1 MSEVNKMISD
11 VSSLSKK
18 IAKDLDTLSSVYH
31 RLFDDINHRF
41 KEELLRQNGKING
54 LEDFYS
60 LVILLK
66 GDKTKVRNALSILG
80 GLKDISQFNVS
91 EEALEEERDR
101 KAEAE
106 EMINILEQVSERDHV
121 EAVEFPETTIDEIL
135 EETDDK

>member
-18 IAKDLDTLSSVYH
+18 VAKDLTTLTHVYH
-31 RLFDDINHRF
+31 MLFDDINHRF
-41 KEELLRQNGKING
+41 KEELVRQNGKIDG

-60 LVILLK
+60 LLITLK
-66 GDKTKVRNALSILG
+66 GDKTKVRNALSLLG

-91 EEALEEERDR
+91 EEALEEEQNK

-106 EMINILEQVSERDHV
+106 EMMNILEQVSEHEDV
-121 EAVEFPETTIDEIL
+121 IASELPEATIDEIL

>member
-31 RLFDDINHRF
+31 RLFDDINRRF
-41 KEELLRQNGKING
+41 KEELLRQDGKIKG

-66 GDKTKVRNALSILG
+66 GDKTKVRNVLSILG
-80 GLKDISQFNVS
+80 GLKDISHFNVS

-101 KAEAE
+101 KSEAE
-106 EMINILEQVSERDHV
+106 EMINILEQVSNRDYG
-121 EAVEFPETTIDEIL
+121 EAIEFPEADIDEIL

>member
-66 GDKTKVRNALSILG
+66 ADKTKVRNALSILG

-91 EEALEEERDR
+91 EEALEEEQDR

-106 EMINILEQVSERDHV
+106 EMMNILEQVSEREPV